1 MRKALVVDDSKTIR
15 LILSQTLASLGYDVS
30 SASNGKEAIETM
42 NHDPFIT
49 VALVD
54 WNMPVMNGLE
64 FVKAMRADNRF
75 AEVKIV
81 MVTTE
86 TEFEQMNAAL
96 SAGADDYVMKPFT
109 AEIISERLQALE
121 V

>member
-1 MRKALVVDDSKTIR
+1 MRKALVVDDSKAIR
-15 LILSQTLASLGYDVS
+15 LILSRTLTDLGYDVS
-30 SASNGKEAIETM
+30 SASNGKEAMETM
-42 NHDPFIT
+42 NREPFVS

-54 WNMPVMNGLE
+54 WNMPVMNGLD
-64 FVKAMRADNRF
+64 FVKALRAEERF
-75 AEVKIV
+75 SDVKIV

-96 SAGADDYVMKPFT
+96 AAGADDYVMKPFT

-121 V
+121 G